1 MAEGKRIYAK
11 WHKEMMVSMPKGYR
25 EDPMDIVLREAPGA
39 IPLKNIIPASKLES
53 PLYPEKQEFAFWTNL
68 PIDLPYLHI

>member
-39 IPLKNIIPASKLES
+39 IP
-53 PLYPEKQEFAFWTNL
+53 
-68 PIDLPYLHI
+68 